1 MLTLAAF
8 EIKFFSK
15 CISKILISII
25 GVKMKLRI
33 IKKNICSRFSDTV
46 FHKIDIMGFGL
57 NRDNPPAWEL
67 NYLDN
72 RKKFL

>member
-8 EIKFFSK
+8 EIKIFSK
-15 CISKILISII
+15 CISKIFISII
-25 GVKMKLRI
+25 GVKMTLRI

-46 FHKIDIMGFGL
+46 SHKIDFMAFDL
-57 NRDNPPAWEL
+57 NRDHPPAWEL

-72 RKKFL
+72 RKKIL

>member
-1 MLTLAAF
+1 MYF
-8 EIKFFSK
+8 KNFNFNNRCER
-15 CISKILISII
+15 
-25 GVKMKLRI
+25 KLK

-57 NRDNPPAWEL
+57 NRDHPPAWEL